1 MSMAA
6 LAEAAE
12 KKEYFGASRGLE
24 GESNRMMDAQ
34 LGGQGWLGKRGTRVQ
49 ESADG

>member
-12 KKEYFGASRGLE
+12 KKEYFGASRGL